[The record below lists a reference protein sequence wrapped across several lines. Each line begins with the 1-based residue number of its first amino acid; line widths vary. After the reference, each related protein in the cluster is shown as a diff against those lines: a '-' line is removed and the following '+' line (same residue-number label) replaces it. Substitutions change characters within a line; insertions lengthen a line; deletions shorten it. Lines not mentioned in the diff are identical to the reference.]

1 MRRFFRSAAFPI
13 LIVIVLA
20 FFAQRLLN
28 GDEKEKTP
36 TLSEFQAQVQ
46 ERSRRVRRGHL
57 PAEEQHDPGPAEERQ
72 RVLGRLSRTTTS
84 RQLVRILE
92 RHDVAFNAEGTGGSS
107 FLSILTYIL
116 PFILFFGFWLFLMN
130 QMQGGGSRVMS
141 FGKSRAKRMSVDAP
155 KITFRDVAG
164 VDEAVQELHEIKEF
178 LENPKRFQAL
188 GARIPKGVLLYGP
201 PGTGKTLLAR
211 AVAGE
216 AGVPFFSISGSDF
229 VEMFVGVGAS
239 RVRDLFEQAK
249 QNSPCIIFM
258 DEIDAVGRHRGAG
271 MGGGHDEREQTLNQ
285 LLVEM
290 DGFEMKDNII
300 LIAATNRPDILDPA
314 LLRPG
319 RFDRQIVVDR
329 PDRKG
334 RKQILEVHTRG
345 KPLAKVIDLDA
356 LAGQTPGFTGADL
369 ANLINEAALLTA
381 RSSKREITMD
391 ELEEGIMR
399 VIAGPEKKSR
409 VMSEKERLVTAY
421 HELGHAIVGHLLP
434 NCDPVHK
441 ISIISRGQAL
451 GYTISLPTED
461 KFLTTRAELTDTMG
475 MTLGGRA
482 AEEIVFGEIT
492 TGASNDLEK
501 VTATAK
507 QMVMRYGMSERLG
520 PRVFGHD
527 RSQPFLG
534 REFSSEPDYSD
545 EIAREIDDEIRRIV
559 EEAHQTAKDI
569 LIEHREAMDRI
580 SRILLRAR
588 DDQLRGVREAAR
600 GGLRGRGVR
609 RARGGA
615 EGPRGPRG
623 AGEESR
629 SRGPQA
635 RAAAASRF
643 RRQRRDARRPPRRL
657 ATFAEPP
664 IRPRSARYSPGD
676 PDHGDRQRDP
686 RLVLGRGPVPANP
699 SGRSSTAARLLDEG
713 ADLLDVGGES
723 TRPGARGVSAAE
735 ELARV
740 GPVVE
745 ELRGAPARRSR
756 STPPRSRSRR
766 PRSTPARGSSTT
778 SRRFES
784 EPELAALC
792 ADRDCGLVL
801 MHMQG
806 TPRTMQSDPTYDDV
820 VDDVKAF
827 LAERIEFATAEGVA
841 RGAHLDRPWD
851 RLRQDRRSQPGAP
864 AAAQR
869 AGRARPADRGRHLP
883 QELPRQ
889 PHGPRGRRAGR
900 RHDRLQ
906 RAGDAG
912 RSVRVPGPRRGRSIA
927 RRSTS
932 PRRSSAVVPG
942 RAGSRSLPDSGAG
955 ALVASRPVEA
965 HRPGL
970 ELLRRGRDPPPLDLH
985 ASRRQRGRARDRA
998 APRDRRQL
1006 RRPGL
1011 RRRC

>member
-20 FFAQRLLN
+20 FFAQKLIS
-28 GDEKEKTP
+28 GSPSGTP
-36 TLSEFQAQVQ
+36 PTYDAFVQQVK
-46 ERSRRVRRGHL
+46 
-57 PAEEQHDPGPAEERQ
+57 HDPSSIEAVTFDQKSSSITVDEPDGKSYSMGYPTSGNAQ
-72 RVLGRLSRTTTS
+72 TQLIDLLGKEGITTK
-84 RQLVRILE
+84 V
-92 RHDVAFNAEGTGGSS
+92 EGTGGSS

-116 PFILFFGFWLFLMN
+116 PFILFFGFWVFLMN

-164 VDEAVQELHEIKEF
+164 VDEAVQELQEIKEF

-334 RKQILEVHTRG
+334 RKRILEVHTRG
-345 KPLAKVIDLDA
+345 KPLAKQIDLDT

-381 RSSKREITMD
+381 RSNKREISMH

-434 NCDPVHK
+434 NTDPVHK

-461 KFLTTRAELTDTMG
+461 KFLTTRAELTDTMA

-501 VTATAK
+501 VTETAK
-507 QMVMRYGMSERLG
+507 QMVMRFGMSERLG

-534 REFSSEPDYSD
+534 REFSAEPDYSD

-559 EEAHQTAKDI
+559 EEAHQTAKD
-569 LIEHREAMDRI
+569 LLVERREPMDAI
-580 SRILLRAR
+580 SKILLE
-588 DDQLRGVREAAR
+588 RETIDAEQFAKLLDGGSEEEVFGDEEEETRVPDEPEAEAEKPAAR
-600 GGLRGRGVR
+600 
-609 RARGGA
+609 
-615 EGPRGPRG
+615 EGPR
-623 AGEESR
+623 
-629 SRGPQA
+629 
-635 RAAAASRF
+635 
-643 RRQRRDARRPPRRL
+643 
-657 ATFAEPP
+657 
-664 IRPRSARYSPGD
+664 
-676 PDHGDRQRDP
+676 
-686 RLVLGRGPVPANP
+686 PVP
-699 SGRSSTAARLLDEG
+699 
-713 ADLLDVGGES
+713 
-723 TRPGARGVSAAE
+723 RP
-735 ELARV
+735 
-740 GPVVE
+740 
-745 ELRGAPARRSR
+745 
-756 STPPRSRSRR
+756 
-766 PRSTPARGSSTT
+766 
-778 SRRFES
+778 
-784 EPELAALC
+784 
-792 ADRDCGLVL
+792 
-801 MHMQG
+801 
-806 TPRTMQSDPTYDDV
+806 
-820 VDDVKAF
+820 
-827 LAERIEFATAEGVA
+827 
-841 RGAHLDRPWD
+841 
-851 RLRQDRRSQPGAP
+851 
-864 AAAQR
+864 
-869 AGRARPADRGRHLP
+869 
-883 QELPRQ
+883 
-889 PHGPRGRRAGR
+889 
-900 RHDRLQ
+900 
-906 RAGDAG
+906 
-912 RSVRVPGPRRGRSIA
+912 
-927 RRSTS
+927 
-932 PRRSSAVVPG
+932 
-942 RAGSRSLPDSGAG
+942 
-955 ALVASRPVEA
+955 
-965 HRPGL
+965 RPGL
-970 ELLRRGRDPPPLDLH
+970 AGGTADMRADDPNK
-985 ASRRQRGRARDRA
+985 RF
-998 APRDRRQL
+998 
-1006 RRPGL
+1006 
-1011 RRRC
+1011 